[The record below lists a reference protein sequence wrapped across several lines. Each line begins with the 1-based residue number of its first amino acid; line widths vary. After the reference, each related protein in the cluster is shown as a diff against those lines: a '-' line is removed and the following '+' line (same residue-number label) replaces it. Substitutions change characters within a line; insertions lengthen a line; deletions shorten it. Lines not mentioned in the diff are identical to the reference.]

1 MIFVTG
7 GTGLIG
13 AHLLYELVLTHK
25 KVRALKRETSDVQ
38 QVVKIFSYYTE
49 NPEELFSRIEWV
61 NGDILDYF
69 GLEQLTKGVDE
80 IYHCAAIISFRR
92 GDRRLMIRNNI
103 EGTGNLVNAALQ
115 NNVKKICHVS
125 SVSAL
130 GPNQNGYPTDEETN
144 WIPSK
149 RVTSYSQS
157 KFFSETEIWRGIE
170 EGLNAVIVSPSIVLG
185 PGNWKS
191 GSPQLFQTVWDGM
204 KFYTRGITGYVDVK
218 DVVKAMI
225 LLMEKENF
233 EKYKNQRFLLNSEN
247 WSYQEI
253 FNHIADELNRP
264 RPTWFASKLMLGLGW
279 RAVSAFN
286 QFMKKLPA
294 ITRETAVAATAI
306 NRFDGSKITKIP
318 GFEYLP
324 VTDSI
329 NRTAKY
335 FLTDIPSRNE

>member
-13 AHLLYELVLTHK
+13 AHLLFELVLTNK

-49 NPEELFSRIEWV
+49 HPEDLFSRIEWV

-92 GDRRLMIRNNI
+92 SDRRQMIRNNV
-103 EGTGNLVNAALQ
+103 EGTANLVNAALQ
-115 NNVKKICHVS
+115 NKVKKICHVS

-130 GPNQNGYPTDEETN
+130 GPNHNGFPTDEQTN

-149 RVTSYSQS
+149 RVTSYSES

-170 EGLNAVIVSPSIVLG
+170 EGLDAVIINPSVVLG

-191 GSPQLFQTVWDGM
+191 GSPQLFQTIWDGM

-218 DVVKAMI
+218 DVVKAMV
-225 LLMEKENF
+225 LLMKEKNF

-247 WSYQEI
+247 WSYKEI
-253 FNHIADELNRP
+253 FHRIADALNRP
-264 RPTWFASKLMLGLGW
+264 RPAWVASNIMLALAW
-279 RAVSAFN
+279 RAVSTYDL
-286 QFMKKLPA
+286 FMENPPG
-294 ITRETAVAATAI
+294 ITRETAAAATSV
-306 NRFDGSKITKIP
+306 NRFNGSKITGIP

-324 VTDSI
+324 VADSI
-329 NRTAKY
+329 NQTAKY
-335 FLTDIPSRNE
+335 FLNDIQSRN